1 MFIDFKDDPEIYVF
15 SKLKYVVIELWQV
28 CVYHQQSLSLDVS
41 GKGDMAV
48 PVIDFSEL
56 HGENRSKTMNLL
68 HQACEKWGCFQ
79 ILISKHLLYEDG
91 VLLQMCDAGHR
102 HVRIHSILGTFT
114 SETRLFQASKRSHLK
129 RNRAIGNEIWDSWF
143 MPMVKQA
150 RSIYHHVKQM
160 TVLQN
165 GCNLVRLSQIL
176 HFAKKLHP
184 DIDKDI

>member
-1 MFIDFKDDPEIYVF
+1 MLQVRSLWIHCTICSSDNGKYQLYQLKTNPQPQLCCRSGHCGYIVPLIDNLDFKDDPEIYVF

-91 VLLQMCDAGHR
+91 VLLQLCDAGHR
-102 HVRIHSILGTFT
+102 HV
-114 SETRLFQASKRSHLK
+114 
-129 RNRAIGNEIWDSWF
+129 
-143 MPMVKQA
+143 P
-150 RSIYHHVKQM
+150 
-160 TVLQN
+160 
-165 GCNLVRLSQIL
+165 LS
-176 HFAKKLHP
+176 
-184 DIDKDI
+184 